1 MEARPIST
9 DPITYLDKDGNQQV
23 CTAYTVLTS
32 ETKASILD
40 YADKW
45 YDLPAEMCI
54 RDSPRAV
61 HPRPRRHLLL

>member
-40 YADKW
+40 YADNGTICP
-45 YDLPAEMCI
+45 PAGMWW
-54 RDSPRAV
+54 RAT
-61 HPRPRRHLLL
+61 